1 MNESA
6 TVFARIPTLLPWQ
19 GFYMGGPLLL
29 TVLYLR
35 LQFLLLR
42 LWGSM
47 GALPAVFPD
56 GQTPEK
62 DGSWYLMG
70 PIRQHLR
77 WARDPRSP
85 LAMVECRLAKL
96 LAYWAVPTTVFLFWL
111 RYLVMQDY
119 RGTLLQV
126 FLLTLVAAAGFAMP
140 RLVAR
145 VLGPGDWADESTPQF
160 LRGVAG
166 AFSGP
171 LAGGGAGGPLG
182 RGGSCAAPPAG
193 QNTPRTRRL
202 G

>member
-1 MNESA
+1 MVALTKDVRVLLDESA
-6 TVFARIPTLLPWQ
+6 MVSARIPNLLPLQ

-29 TVLYLR
+29 TALYLR

-77 WARDPRSP
+77 WTRDPRSP

-96 LAYWAVPTTVFLFWL
+96 LAYWAVPATVFLFWL

-126 FLLTLVAAAGFAMP
+126 FLLTLVAAAGFWGP
-140 RLVAR
+140 RVFGGVFWPRGLTGVSK
-145 VLGPGDWADESTPQF
+145 PPF
-160 LRGVAG
+160 FRGVG
-166 AFSGP
+166 CGVS
-171 LAGGGAGGPLG
+171 
-182 RGGSCAAPPAG
+182 SC
-193 QNTPRTRRL
+193 
-202 G
+202 

>member
-1 MNESA
+1 
-6 TVFARIPTLLPWQ
+6 
-19 GFYMGGPLLL
+19 
-29 TVLYLR
+29 
-35 LQFLLLR
+35 
-42 LWGSM
+42 M

-96 LAYWAVPTTVFLFWL
+96 LAYWAVPATVFLFWL

-126 FLLTLVAAAGFAMP
+126 FLLTLVAAAGVV
-140 RLVAR
+140 R
-145 VLGPGDWADESTPQF
+145 
-160 LRGVAG
+160 AG
-166 AFSGP
+166 AV
-171 LAGGGAGGPLG
+171 GGGVGVGGLG
-182 RGGSCAAPPAG
+182 GG
-193 QNTPRTRRL
+193 
-202 G
+202 